1 MKIERVSD
9 NQIKFILTESDL
21 SERNMRL
28 HELSYGS
35 EKAQELFREIME
47 RATTEC
53 DFHTTSETPL
63 IIEAIPVSRDGIM
76 IIVTKVASQEDLEDR
91 LGYPPVVG
99 SLKNGG
105 SGPKKKKPERPD
117 ADNAMRP
124 PGSRPFMRPPNREAK
139 TPPEQIIFEFASLDT
154 ATSACGRLYGNFA
167 GGSSLYKFS
176 GKYYL
181 VIENSRFMLSESQEG
196 YAKEYGSRLA
206 NSDISKTFLVE
217 HGEAIVASNAVG
229 ILSAYLG

>member
-1 MKIERVSD
+1 MKIERISD

-21 SERNMRL
+21 SQRNMRL

-47 RATTEC
+47 RATVEC

-76 IIVTKVASQEDLEDR
+76 IIVTKVASHEDLEDR
-91 LGYPPVVG
+91 LGYPPVLG
-99 SLKNGG
+99 NYKNGA
-105 SGPKKKKPERPD
+105 KHMQKKKPQD
-117 ADNAMRP
+117 AEDAPPLQNAQDTP
-124 PGSRPFMRPPNREAK
+124 QTTAPAK
-139 TPPEQIIFEFASLDT
+139 QIIFEFATLENV
-154 ATSACGRLYGNFA
+154 ASACARLYGSYDGASALHKYN
-167 GGSSLYKFS
+167 

-181 VIENSRFMLSESQEG
+181 VIENEADALNVGHENIL
-196 YAKEYGSRLA
+196 KEYS
-206 NSDISKTFLVE
+206 SKFSQYDISKMFLLE
-217 HGEAIVASNAVG
+217 HGEAIVADGAVA